1 MATTRREFLRV
12 GMVSGLA
19 AAAASLPGMKALAA
33 QKPSGQD
40 YQHAADPAHLTPL
53 EMAHWPKLSIAGKAT
68 AGQPFNLM
76 LQIGNTLHPMTT
88 AHHIEWVEVWAD
100 GKKVARTDFA
110 EPTQLKPAL
119 TVTLVASASMTVTVR
134 TNCNLHGL
142 WENSIKV

>member
-12 GMVSGLA
+12 GVVSGLA
-19 AAAASLPGMKALAA
+19 AVAVSLPALKALAG

-53 EMAHWPKLSIAGKAT
+53 EMAHWPKITVAGKVT

-88 AHHIEWVEVWAD
+88 AHHIEWVEVWAN
-100 GKKVARTDFA
+100 GKKVARTDLA
-110 EPTQLKPAL
+110 DPTQVKPAL
-119 TVTLVASASMTVTVR
+119 TVSVVVSPGTTLIVR